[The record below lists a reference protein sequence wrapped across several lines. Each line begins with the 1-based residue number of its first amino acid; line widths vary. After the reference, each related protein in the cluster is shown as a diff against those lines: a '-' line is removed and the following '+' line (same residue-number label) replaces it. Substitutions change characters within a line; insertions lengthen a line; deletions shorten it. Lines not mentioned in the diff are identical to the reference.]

1 MQKMLYMC
9 RKRFAYSNLGP
20 TGFVDP
26 VHMFTELW
34 AMAISISVVLGHK
47 QQCMN
52 HFVKESL
59 WKQKQHKKG
68 QSRKD

>member
-1 MQKMLYMC
+1 MLYMC
-9 RKRFAYSNLGP
+9 RERIAYSNLGP

-34 AMAISISVVLGHK
+34 AMAVSISVVLGHK
-47 QQCMN
+47 QQRMN

-59 WKQKQHKKG
+59 WKTNKK
-68 QSRKD
+68 S